1 MRLLTNNAACET
13 SGVRVRL
20 EADNLKE
27 KLCAKIYDSE
37 FYIQCFFSENCIQRF
52 ESEANSPIT
61 SIKEC
66 HIIISEFSFR
76 FIKDSSIKSPGYD
89 CFLNIESFKYSTN
102 VTDEPGFDLE
112 VKDPFEDQDIEAA
125 LRTFSSA

>member
-1 MRLLTNNAACET
+1 M
-13 SGVRVRL
+13 VRL

-37 FYIQCFFSENCIQRF
+37 FYNVSLVKTVFKDLK
-52 ESEANSPIT
+52 ANSPIT

-76 FIKDSSIKSPGYD
+76 FIKDSSIKSQGYD
-89 CFLNIESFKYSTN
+89 CFLNIERFKYS
-102 VTDEPGFDLE
+102 
-112 VKDPFEDQDIEAA
+112 
-125 LRTFSSA
+125 R